1 MSAALALGGIGALVA
16 LALWLARRLLA
27 PMAADNE
34 DTLVDAVDALLP
46 QTQCGQCG
54 HPGCRP
60 YAQAVVAEAPLDL
73 CPPGG
78 PDTAAALRQ
87 LLGRG
92 EERDALAKPAAA
104 VARIDPARCIGCAL
118 CLDACPVDAIAGAAR
133 YLHAIIPEHCTGCE
147 LCVPACPVDC
157 IDMTHV
163 QDRSSEP
170 GGHG

>member
-27 PMAADNE
+27 PMAADSA

-60 YAQAVVAEAPLDL
+60 YAQAVVAGAPLDR

-92 EERDALAKPAAA
+92 EERDALAEPEA
-104 VARIDPARCIGCAL
+104 VMARIDPARCIGCAL
-118 CLDACPVDAIAGAAR
+118 CLDACPVDAIAGAAK

-147 LCVPACPVDC
+147 LCLPACPVDC
-157 IDMTHV
+157 IDMIHP
-163 QDRSSEP
+163 QDRSNEP
-170 GGHG
+170 GAHG

>member
-1 MSAALALGGIGALVA
+1 MTAALALGGIGALVA

-27 PMAADNE
+27 PLAATNA

-60 YAQAVVAEAPLDL
+60 YAEAVVAGAPLDL

-78 PDTAAALRQ
+78 PDTAAALRE
-87 LLGRG
+87 LLGREAG
-92 EERDALAKPAAA
+92 RDTLAEPEAV
-104 VARIDPARCIGCAL
+104 VARIDAARCIGCAL
-118 CLDACPVDAIAGAAR
+118 CLDACPVDAIAGASK
-133 YLHAIIPEHCTGCE
+133 YLHAVLPEHCTGCE

-157 IDMTHV
+157 IDMAMRESPADAPAAHV
-163 QDRSSEP
+163 
-170 GGHG
+170 